1 MPNFLSSTAR
11 SALVATALVI
21 AGTGTIAAASR
32 TNTASPTAPDAGVG
46 TVNTIWGPV
55 EVPVAPDVI
64 VAVDEYAALGLL
76 TIGHLPDL
84 VLGPYGATVATAL
97 LGEAGVE
104 VTPITYGDW
113 NYELIA
119 DRAPDVIVLLGGEE
133 TAELHATL
141 SEIAPTVVLPYVAP
155 WREIAG
161 AYGDLGDALNGT
173 EGTADRI
180 IAAMETRID
189 DVGDDVAGRSVSVLA
204 GGGSF
209 GTYSLGDD
217 ASTSLLLAELGMT
230 RPPAQQLPSQL
241 GVMLPLSNEQ
251 LGEHGADVLAMLGG
265 HESFFPVDALQQIPT
280 FEFAA
285 DASDVTVEV
294 MGEMWTSSD
303 PFAMWWVISDVEAIG
318 SGNDAGTFADATTRW
333 ADYLAAIA

>member
-1 MPNFLSSTAR
+1 MTIR
-11 SALVATALVI
+11 SAALASLLVLVGAATM
-21 AGTGTIAAASR
+21 
-32 TNTASPTAPDAGVG
+32 TAPSNAAGSPDDPPAQGVG
-46 TVNTIWGPV
+46 TVDTIWGPV

-64 VAVDEYAALGLL
+64 VAVDEYAGLGLL
-76 TIGHLPDL
+76 TVGQQPDL

-104 VTPITYGDW
+104 VTPAVYGDW

-119 DRAPDVIVLLGGEE
+119 EHAPDVIVLLGGEE
-133 TAELHATL
+133 TAELYGTL
-141 SEIAPTVVLPYVAP
+141 SAIAPTVVLPYVAP
-155 WREIAG
+155 WREIAR

-173 EGTADRI
+173 AGTADRI
-180 IAAMETRID
+180 IAAIEAEVAGVTD
-189 DVGDDVAGRSVSVLA
+189 TVAGRSVSVLA

-217 ASTSLLLAELGMT
+217 ASTSLLLAELGTT
-230 RPPAQQLPSQL
+230 RPAAQQLPAQL

-265 HESFFPVDALQQIPT
+265 HESFFPVDALQEIPT
-280 FEFAA
+280 FDFAA
-285 DASDVTVEV
+285 DASGITVEV

-303 PFAMWWVISDVEAIG
+303 PFAMWWVITDVAAIE
-318 SGNDAGTFADATTRW
+318 SGGAAGTFADAGARW
-333 ADYLAAIA
+333 AAYLAAISA